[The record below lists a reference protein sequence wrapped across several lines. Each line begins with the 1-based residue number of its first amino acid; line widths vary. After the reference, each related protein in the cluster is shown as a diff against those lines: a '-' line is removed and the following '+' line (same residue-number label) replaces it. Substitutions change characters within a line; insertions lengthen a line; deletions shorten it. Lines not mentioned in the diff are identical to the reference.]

1 MQDPRKSRRGSFGYE
16 GEIVRVPALIHSSSS
31 QAVWAKIGS
40 HRDVPSILLAGHGP
54 LFSSTVA
61 YFLGSTRTIVKSQE
75 GALARIDVPSIG
87 VEPKGVLKWMLTP
100 RLSHKLG
107 V

>member
-1 MQDPRKSRRGSFGYE
+1 M
-16 GEIVRVPALIHSSSS
+16 RVPALIHSSSP
-31 QAVWAKIGS
+31 QAVWAEIRS
-40 HRDVPSILLAGHGP
+40 HRDVPSILLAGHEP

-61 YFLGSTRTIVKSQE
+61 YFLGSTRTMVEFKK

-100 RLSHKLG
+100 RLSHK
-107 V
+107 